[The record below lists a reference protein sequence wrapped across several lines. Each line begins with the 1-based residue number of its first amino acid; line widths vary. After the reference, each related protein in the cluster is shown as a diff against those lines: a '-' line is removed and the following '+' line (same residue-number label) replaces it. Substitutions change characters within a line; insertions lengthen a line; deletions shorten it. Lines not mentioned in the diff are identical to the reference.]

1 MFTIMEEEILTSLV
15 ILKRLKQQKRKSEHG
30 EQQSGV
36 KVQRVKANF
45 RGSVTLMLT
54 VRLCGR

>member
-36 KVQRVKANF
+36 KVQRVEVSF
-45 RGSVTLMLT
+45 RGSIPLMLT

>member
-1 MFTIMEEEILTSLV
+1 MFSIMEEEILTSLV
-15 ILKRLKQQKRKSEHG
+15 ILKRLKLQKRKSEHG

-36 KVQRVKANF
+36 KVQRVEASF
-45 RGSVTLMLT
+45 RGSIPLMLT

>member
-36 KVQRVKANF
+36 KVQRVEVSF
-45 RGSVTLMLT
+45 RGSITLMLT

>member
-1 MFTIMEEEILTSLV
+1 MFSIMEEEILTSLV

-36 KVQRVKANF
+36 KASF
-45 RGSVTLMLT
+45 RGSITLMLT